1 MCGITGMAGFV
12 DPRIVR
18 GMTRVLAHRGPD
30 GDGIVCPEGEPFGF
44 GHRRLAILDLT
55 PAGAQPM
62 WDEARRRCITYN
74 GEIYNFREIRAE
86 LSTKGH
92 RFRSSSDTEVLLAAF
107 VEWGT
112 SCLQRLNGMFAFAVW
127 DRDDRSLFAARDR
140 LGVKPFYWAEHPG
153 GLIFASEAK
162 AILGSGLV
170 PIAADPEVAHNPWH
184 YPTSPRTGFVGVH
197 KLPPAHTL
205 TWRDGRATI
214 ARWWSLPEDAARLDR
229 PEAERALAELLPDAV
244 ALQMI
249 SDVPVGALLSG
260 GLDSTTIVALMTR
273 RTGTPVR
280 TMAIRFRDEDLPFE
294 AMPDD
299 LRFARRA
306 ARAFG
311 CDHTEIE
318 ISPRVVDLLPRVVWH
333 LDEPILDPA
342 AINTLLIAEEARRR
356 GVTVLLSGMG
366 ADEIFGGYR
375 KHLACLLAGRYQAV
389 VPGPLRRF
397 AERAAERVP
406 VATTQGG
413 LRQARWLRRFLG
425 FASLP
430 PGDRFLRS
438 DLSLSP
444 DDYAELFANAARYPF
459 DALEEVRARRR
470 GIDGAPGSYL
480 DRMCRWDT
488 TLFLPDHNLA
498 YTDKAAMAAGVE
510 ARPPL
515 IDHRIVELA
524 FRLGDRERIRGRVQ
538 KAVLRDVA
546 ARWIPQEIVR
556 RPKANFAAP
565 LRAWIR
571 RDLREMV
578 DDLLS
583 ERAIRARGLYDPAAV
598 RKRIEDDRRG
608 SADHGHLVWNLLNRE
623 LWFQTFV
630 DGGGSAALASARAEM
645 ARA

>member
-1 MCGITGMAGFV
+1 MCGITGMVGVV

-18 GMTRVLAHRGPD
+18 GMTRMLAHRGPD
-30 GDGIVCPEGEPFGF
+30 GDGLVCPDGEPFGF
-44 GHRRLAILDLT
+44 GHRRLAILDLS

-62 WDEARRRCITYN
+62 WDDEGRRCITYN
-74 GEIYNFREIRAE
+74 GEVYNFRDLRAQLE
-86 LSTKGH
+86 SKGR
-92 RFRSSSDTEVLLAAF
+92 RFRSASDTEVLLAAF
-107 VEWGT
+107 AEWGP
-112 SCLQRLNGMFAFAVW
+112 SCLERLNGMFAFAIW
-127 DRDDRSLFAARDR
+127 DRAERTLFAARDR
-140 LGVKPFYWAEHPG
+140 LGIKPFYWAEHAG

-170 PIAADPEVAHNPWH
+170 PVAADPEVAHNPWH
-184 YPTSPRTGFVGVH
+184 YPTAPRTGFVGVH

-205 TWRDGRATI
+205 VWRDGRTAT
-214 ARWWSLPEDAARLDR
+214 ARWWVIPEETGRLEHAA
-229 PEAERALAELLPDAV
+229 AERALAELLPDAV

-260 GLDSTTIVALMTR
+260 GLDSTTIVALMA
-273 RTGTPVR
+273 GHAATPVR

-299 LRFARRA
+299 LRFARSVAQRF
-306 ARAFG
+306 R

-375 KHLACLLAGRYQAV
+375 KHLACLLAERYQEM
-389 VPGPLRRF
+389 VPAPMRRI
-397 AERAAERVP
+397 AEAASAKLP
-406 VATTQGG
+406 VASAQGG
-413 LRQARWLRRFLG
+413 WRQARWLRRFLG

-430 PGDRFLRS
+430 PVERFLRS
-438 DLSLSP
+438 DLSTAP
-444 DDYAELFANAARYPF
+444 ADYAELFADADRHPF
-459 DALEEVRARRR
+459 DDLDEVRARRECFER
-470 GIDGAPGSYL
+470 GAGSYL

-488 TLFLPDHNLA
+488 SLFLPDHNLA

-524 FRLGDRERIRGRVQ
+524 FRLRDDDRIRGRSQ
-538 KAVLRDVA
+538 KALLRDVA
-546 ARWIPQEIVR
+546 ARWVPDDVVR

-571 RDLREMV
+571 RDLTEMV

-583 ERAIRARGLYDPAAV
+583 ETAIRRRGLYKPAAV
-598 RKRIEDDRRG
+598 RRRIDEDRRG

-630 DGGGSAALASARAEM
+630 DGGGAALISARAEM